1 MKIDVVVNIVAE
13 AVVGVNRNWELSRGE
28 VGNLASENVENCRN
42 QQKKSRDSEI
52 PPTQSH
58 SVFGKNRGYKPLPQ
72 NGVLTIQWF

>member
-28 VGNLASENVENCRN
+28 VGNLASENVENCCD

-52 PPTQSH
+52 LPTGQPIMSG
-58 SVFGKNRGYKPLPQ
+58 FGNPSYTGGR
-72 NGVLTIQWF
+72 